1 MKFFALFFA
10 LATALCAFFWLSDG
24 AGSGMAWPTGIF
36 ALLGG
41 GTLLYNK
48 LRTGRSLND
57 QADER

>member
-24 AGSGMAWPTGIF
+24 GGSGMAWPTGIF

-41 GTLLYNK
+41 GTLLYK
-48 LRTGRSLND
+48 LRTGRRLND